1 MQNIRRFLFS
11 LVFPASTAQSL
22 AIFLFLIILVA
33 ASQVGLVQNYFFD
46 GGLAKDIAMEA
57 SKMAFGG
64 EVGKFEEI
72 AAMVKV
78 FSIMSLIPLAI
89 GGFSWLVILL
99 LLGRVKP
106 DFVPRTQQRD
116 GDSPKPGQSRVSGF
130 SIALYALGALGAG
143 LTNEGASV
151 FLVYF
156 AMLVFFGFI
165 FLNSYADQHD
175 LEDVSGQPDLIRIQD
190 SLFGVLTSGG
200 FFLYY
205 WFFLNQVALTAVVAA
220 YASYTLSMSLYRI
233 ALDILYSQKY
243 VGGDFS

>member
-1 MQNIRRFLFS
+1 MQNIRKFLFN
-11 LVFPASTAQSL
+11 LIFPASTSQNL

-33 ASQVGLVQNYFFD
+33 ASQAGLVQHYFFD
-46 GGLAKDIAMEA
+46 GGLAKDIGMEA
-57 SKMAFGG
+57 SKMALGG
-64 EVGKFEEI
+64 EVSKFGEI

-106 DFVPRTQQRD
+106 DFVPSTQRRD
-116 GDSPKPGQSRVSGF
+116 GEPIKPALSRVSGF

-143 LTNEGASV
+143 LTSEGASV

-165 FLNSYADQHD
+165 FLNSYADQYD
-175 LEDVSGQPDLIRIQD
+175 LEDVGEQPDLIHIQD

-205 WFFLNQVALTAVVAA
+205 WFFINQVALTAVVSA
-220 YASYTLSMSLYRI
+220 YASFTVCMTIYRLATDALSTKLST
-233 ALDILYSQKY
+233 
-243 VGGDFS
+243 

>member
-1 MQNIRRFLFS
+1 MRKFLFS
-11 LVFPASTAQSL
+11 LVFPASTAQNL

-33 ASQVGLVQNYFFD
+33 ASQAGLVQHYFFD

-64 EVGKFEEI
+64 EVGKFGEI
-72 AAMVKV
+72 AATVKV

-106 DFVPRTQQRD
+106 DFVPRTQRRD
-116 GDSPKPGQSRVSGF
+116 GEPPKPGQSRVSGF

-143 LTNEGASV
+143 LTGEGASV

-175 LEDVSGQPDLIRIQD
+175 LEDMSEQPDSIRIQD
-190 SLFGVLTSGG
+190 SLFGILTSGG

-205 WFFLNQVALTAVVAA
+205 WFFLNQVALMAVVSA
-220 YASYTLSMSLYRI
+220 YASFTICMTIYRLTTDTFFRNT
-233 ALDILYSQKY
+233 ATQ
-243 VGGDFS
+243 FE